1 MTISREEVRHLAL
14 LVRLGLSEDD
24 VLRFSGQLS
33 HILESFEI
41 LNEVDTSHVAPTA
54 NSIGIES
61 VMREDEPK
69 PCLAVEDVLANA
81 PSRENTFFKVRP
93 VLE

>member
-1 MTISREEVRHLAL
+1 MSISHEEVRHLAL
-14 LVRLGLSEDD
+14 LVRLGLSHDD
-24 VLRFSGQLS
+24 AERYAGQLS

-41 LNEVDTSHVAPTA
+41 LDQVDTSQVEPTSHAITLA
-54 NSIGIES
+54 N

-69 PCLAVEDVLANA
+69 PCLPVEEVLANA
-81 PSRENTFFKVRP
+81 PNRENTYFKVRP